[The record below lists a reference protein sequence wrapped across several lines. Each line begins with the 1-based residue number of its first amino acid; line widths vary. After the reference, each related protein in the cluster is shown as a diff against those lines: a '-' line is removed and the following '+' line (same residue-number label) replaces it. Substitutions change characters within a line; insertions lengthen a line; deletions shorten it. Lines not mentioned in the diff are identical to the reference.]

1 MRKNIFYIFLLI
13 CSVGFSQSNK
23 IHVEVDTTNIRIGEQ
38 FKYKISV
45 DATEN
50 VIIPKLNNLKGLEVV
65 DTLKIDTIKNKLVQK
80 YILTGFDSGSFYIPQ
95 QQIFI
100 KNQAYLTDSLLINV
114 ATIAIDTT
122 KVKKFPIKGIKGE
135 PYQLDDFKQ
144 YFYWAF
150 ALLVLIG
157 FLVYYFIFKKKKEEK
172 EAIIIPS
179 LPPYEEAIQK
189 LQELDNKL
197 LWQNNHIKKYY
208 SELTGIIRAYIER
221 ELKIPALESTT
232 DELIDTLKDFDDT
245 KSIETTKETIQKL
258 KELLQESDLVK
269 FAKSKPLSD
278 EIEQDRKDAKNV
290 IDNLKPKKE
299 EVEDEVE

>member
-1 MRKNIFYIFLLI
+1 MRKNIFYTFLLI

-23 IHVEVDTTNIRIGEQ
+23 IHVEVDTTNIKIGEQ
-38 FKYKISV
+38 FQYKISV
-45 DATEN
+45 DETEN
-50 VIIPKLNNLKGLEVV
+50 VIIPKLNNLKGLEVI

-80 YILTGFDSGSFYIPQ
+80 YILTGFDSGAFYIPQ
-95 QQIFI
+95 QQVFI

-122 KVKKFPIKGIKGE
+122 KIKKFPIKGIKGE
-135 PYQLDDFKQ
+135 PYRLDDFKG
-144 YFYWAF
+144 YIYWAI
-150 ALLVLIG
+150 ALLILIG
-157 FLVYYFIFKKKKEEK
+157 LLVYYFIYKKKKEEK
-172 EAIIIPS
+172 EVIVVPS

-208 SELTGIIRAYIER
+208 SELTGIVRAYIER

-232 DELIDTLKDFDDT
+232 DELIDTLKDFDEI

-299 EVEDEVE
+299 EIEDEVE

>member
-23 IHVEVDTTNIRIGEQ
+23 IHVEVDTTNIKIGEQ
-38 FKYKISV
+38 FQYKISV
-45 DATEN
+45 DETEN
-50 VIIPKLNNLKGLEVV
+50 VIIPKLNNLKGLEVI

-80 YILTGFDSGSFYIPQ
+80 YILTGFDSGAFYIPQ

-122 KVKKFPIKGIKGE
+122 KIKKFPIKGIKGE
-135 PYQLDDFKQ
+135 PYQLDDFKG
-144 YFYWAF
+144 YIYWAI
-150 ALLVLIG
+150 ALLILIG
-157 FLVYYFIFKKKKEEK
+157 LLVYYFIFKKKKEEK
-172 EAIIIPS
+172 EAIVVPS
-179 LPPYEEAIQK
+179 LPPYEEAIQR

-208 SELTGIIRAYIER
+208 SELTGIVRAYIER

-232 DELIDTLKDFDDT
+232 DELIDTLKDFDDI

-269 FAKSKPLSD
+269 FAKSKPLSN

-299 EVEDEVE
+299 EIEDEVE

>member
-1 MRKNIFYIFLLI
+1 MGKKIFYIFLLV

-38 FKYKISV
+38 FQYKISV
-45 DATEN
+45 DETEN

-80 YILTGFDSGSFYIPQ
+80 YVLTGFDSGAFYIPQ

-122 KVKKFPIKGIKGE
+122 KIKKFPIKGIKGE
-135 PYQLDDFKQ
+135 PYQLDDFKG
-144 YFYWAF
+144 YIYWAI

-157 FLVYYFIFKKKKEEK
+157 LLVYYFVYKKKKEEK
-172 EAIIIPS
+172 ETIIVPS
-179 LPPYEEAIQK
+179 LPPYEEAIQR

-208 SELTGIIRAYIER
+208 SELTGIVRAYIER

-232 DELIDTLKDFDDT
+232 DELIDTLKDFDNI

-299 EVEDEVE
+299 EIEDEVE